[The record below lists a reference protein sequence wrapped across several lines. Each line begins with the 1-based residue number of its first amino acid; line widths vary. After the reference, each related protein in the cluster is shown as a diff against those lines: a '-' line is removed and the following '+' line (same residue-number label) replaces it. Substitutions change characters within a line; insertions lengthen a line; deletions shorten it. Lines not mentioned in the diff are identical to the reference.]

1 MFDSGQFSATARA
14 GSRQAG
20 RGRAPF
26 RVLGIDPGLTRLGYG
41 IVETSGE
48 RLQCL
53 QCLQSGTLA
62 TSPGPSSG
70 RLNHLFTG
78 LSRLV
83 GEWRPDAMAVERV
96 FLKANLKTGIP
107 AIQAWG
113 VALLAGAR
121 EGLEVT
127 EYSPTE
133 VKQTITG
140 VGTAGKDQVRYMV
153 EKLLTGAVTPDSA
166 DAADAL
172 AVAITHLHSR
182 REMSISGHPAAA
194 GTG

>member
-1 MFDSGQFSATARA
+1 MFDGGQFPATARA

-53 QCLQSGTLA
+53 QSGTLA

-70 RLNHLFTG
+70 RLNHLFDG
-78 LSRLV
+78 LARLV

-127 EYSPTE
+127 EYSPAE

-153 EKLLTGAVTPDSA
+153 EKLLTGAVAPDSP

-182 REMSISGHPAAA
+182 RDMSISGHPAATGA
-194 GTG
+194 G